1 MAPSPVSI
9 RWTAQAADDLQAV
22 HEFASKNS
30 TKSADA
36 LIDRILSDI
45 DFLEKSPYLGRSGR
59 IEGTRELV
67 IVHTPFIVVYRLLHD
82 QAEILGILH
91 GARKWPASF

>member
-1 MAPSPVSI
+1 VAPSPVNI
-9 RWTAQAADDLQAV
+9 RWTAQAADDFQSV
-22 HEFASKNS
+22 YEFAGKTS

-45 DFLEKSPYLGRSGR
+45 DFLELPYLGRSGR
-59 IEGTRELV
+59 VEGTRELV
-67 IVHTPFIVVYRLLHD
+67 IVHTPFIVVYRLRHD